1 MTLLTGMTETGLEVP
16 VQVKPDGR
24 LVAEGLPGPTGPVGP
39 PGPDGIAAIPAGTA
53 AAPGL
58 PVVGDPDSGIFS
70 PGADQLGVATGGIER
85 MRVAADGAVLIGNTV
100 KVRPASRLEIVGNT
114 LKTADT
120 FGALNIRRADAAP
133 GAGQY
138 VGVLS
143 FGDAERH
150 TAQVAGLAL
159 SAMPWSTTN
168 KPTGLGFFVTPPD
181 QATWD
186 LVMTIRP
193 DGAVNIATIG
203 VFPDNTAASAGGL
216 VPGDLY
222 RTAAGQLMIAF

>member
-1 MTLLTGMTETGLEVP
+1 MALLTGITEDGIEVP

-39 PGPDGIAAIPAGTA
+39 PGVSGVTEIPAGTA

-85 MRVAADGAVLIGNTV
+85 MRMAADGAVLIGNTV
-100 KVRPASRLEIVGNT
+100 KVRPASRLEVTGNT
-114 LKTADT
+114 LNTADT

-133 GAGQY
+133 ISGQY
-138 VGVLS
+138 LGVMS

-150 TAQVAGLAL
+150 TAQVAGLA
-159 SAMPWSTTN
+159 SPYTPWSTTN
-168 KPTGLGFFVTPPD
+168 KPSGLGFFVTPHD
-181 QATWD
+181 QATWN
-186 LVMTIRP
+186 LAMTIRP
-193 DGAVNIATIG
+193 DGSVNIAAMP
-203 VFPDNTAASAGGL
+203 VFADNAAAAAAGRA
-216 VPGDLY
+216 VGDVY

>member
-85 MRVAADGAVLIGNTV
+85 MRMAADGAVLIGNTV
-100 KVRPASRLEIVGNT
+100 KIRPASRLEITGNT

-120 FGALNIRRADAAP
+120 FGALNIRREDATP

-138 VGVLS
+138 LGVVS

-159 SAMPWSTTN
+159 ATTPWSTAN
-168 KPTGLGFFVTPPD
+168 KATGLGFFVTPTD
-181 QATWD
+181 QATWT
-186 LVMTIRP
+186 LAMTIRP
-193 DGAVNIATIG
+193 EGTVNIARVQ
-203 VFPDNTAASAGGL
+203 VFPDNATAFAGGL